1 MDRIEIYQEIRTMQ
15 ITYSLHFAFY
25 IILGLEHIL
34 FILKIF
40 WNTQINI
47 RIFIICSIIDLIILF
62 YPIIPL
68 ILMYRII
75 LRINLTKIFKLL
87 SLILIILSLLIG
99 ILINIMFWLNLK
111 STTSFFR
118 ECPYN
123 LKDLK
128 LFINEDDSSERCSKR
143 RCVLESINNDKG
155 YPYNYICNYNSQ
167 GEFEIDPKNQYLI
180 KSEDGST
187 EYVKQNI
194 KCEEKN
200 VLDDLFTDENNKNK
214 ENEIYNY
221 LQKCWNNVD
230 IKNFYLCQRYEL
242 PNKFNIDENYNC
254 PKDNYNTLLY
264 LSGVFLIILD
274 IFLAFIP
281 WSLDYKSYSRIISF
295 DNNEEENAEIN
306 NNENDNE
313 RQRRRHNETNT
324 SSNNPNSNNS
334 RGNNDNHQNENN
346 NDNNNENNNLNNG
359 NSERNNGN
367 EFIHQP
373 TETIII
379 AKDRRT
385 LNNSSNVRSDRL
397 NSGLNSNNISKSIA
411 NNSNNN
417 SNINNDNNKKSQIED
432 KKKINSLVSR
442 SESQNILINTPRNQ
456 NDSEDIKSQDKKKLL
471 LNNDIIQNNNKYN
484 NDNEEINF
492 NNNIRYDNEEDEKDE
507 EYKKEQNNCLIQ
519 NINLKKPQLIK
530 NEDKIN
536 ILKKESNSIIRD
548 ANNTIITTIVQKRD
562 ENVEDTK
569 NNDNFDEINKFVIN
583 ENTNQEYQIKTPN
596 KELKSFNINFSQVLT
611 NLKESD
617 QISLFKNTNRSI
629 IKEEIKEETT
639 KNKEEE
645 KNKTNDNIKNQN
657 IGMINPLIINNESKD
672 LKNMEENKNNRIIKN
687 SSQGSL
693 LIESSNRSLDN
704 MQKKD
709 NNILQSNLINCT
721 END

>member
-1 MDRIEIYQEIRTMQ
+1 
-15 ITYSLHFAFY
+15 
-25 IILGLEHIL
+25 
-34 FILKIF
+34 
-40 WNTQINI
+40 
-47 RIFIICSIIDLIILF
+47 
-62 YPIIPL
+62 
-68 ILMYRII
+68 
-75 LRINLTKIFKLL
+75 
-87 SLILIILSLLIG
+87 
-99 ILINIMFWLNLK
+99 
-111 STTSFFR
+111 
-118 ECPYN
+118 
-123 LKDLK
+123 
-128 LFINEDDSSERCSKR
+128 
-143 RCVLESINNDKG
+143 
-155 YPYNYICNYNSQ
+155 
-167 GEFEIDPKNQYLI
+167 
-180 KSEDGST
+180 
-187 EYVKQNI
+187 
-194 KCEEKN
+194 
-200 VLDDLFTDENNKNK
+200 
-214 ENEIYNY
+214 
-221 LQKCWNNVD
+221 
-230 IKNFYLCQRYEL
+230 
-242 PNKFNIDENYNC
+242 
-254 PKDNYNTLLY
+254 
-264 LSGVFLIILD
+264 
-274 IFLAFIP
+274 
-281 WSLDYKSYSRIISF
+281 
-295 DNNEEENAEIN
+295 
-306 NNENDNE
+306 
-313 RQRRRHNETNT
+313 
-324 SSNNPNSNNS
+324 
-334 RGNNDNHQNENN
+334 
-346 NDNNNENNNLNNG
+346 
-359 NSERNNGN
+359 
-367 EFIHQP
+367 
-373 TETIII
+373 
-379 AKDRRT
+379 
-385 LNNSSNVRSDRL
+385 
-397 NSGLNSNNISKSIA
+397 
-411 NNSNNN
+411 
-417 SNINNDNNKKSQIED
+417 
-432 KKKINSLVSR
+432 VSR

-548 ANNTIITTIVQKRD
+548 ANNTIITTIGLKKD

-569 NNDNFDEINKFVIN
+569 NNGNFDEINKFIIN

-687 SSQGSL
+687 NSQGSL
-693 LIESSNRSLDN
+693 LIESSNRSLDK